1 MIMVLLVGNFAYGAQ
16 EDFNEANNNE
26 LMEKSEV
33 TDSNTYKLPVIKQ
46 LASDDDGG
54 IGGY

>member
-1 MIMVLLVGNFAYGAQ
+1 MVLLVGNFAYGAQ